1 MIIHNDFLAVYRVL
15 MLKSTFTFMHK
26 FSYHLVLVSVKK
38 KKKKINKYKIK
49 IEYLFKTHKEEKINS
64 SIQDLK
70 LTEVLLHSVRF
81 SRPANSIICFYYL
94 FLFLLVY
101 FCPCFMRLKVSQNR
115 HLKTA
120 SGSQT
125 KHILCACPESKFML
139 LK

>member
-1 MIIHNDFLAVYRVL
+1 MISLRFVVCSH
-15 MLKSTFTFMHK
+15 
-26 FSYHLVLVSVKK
+26 VKK
-38 KKKKINKYKIK
+38 YMYIYALVFLPFGPCFCKKNKKKINKYKIK